1 MPWHAV
7 FAFLNPLLIGVLQV
21 QCQGQSVSPFDTH
34 RSDMWTFLLA
44 TLVYCFAFAA
54 NIKRRGGRT
63 TYALISGHVALIS
76 GSLSSVSLVSVFLP
90 KLLGRLIFFS
100 WIILPVVVSRQMISC
115 ICRWI
120 SKSIFR
126 LHFRVVNRFNMIK
139 YGNNEQSQ
147 STLPV

>member
-7 FAFLNPLLIGVLQV
+7 FAFLNPLLVGVLQV
-21 QCQGQSVSPFDTH
+21 KCQSQSASPFDTH

-54 NIKRRGGRT
+54 NTRRRR
-63 TYALISGHVALIS
+63 YAVISGHVALIS
-76 GSLSSVSLVSVFLP
+76 GSLSSVSLVSVLLP
-90 KLLGRLIFFS
+90 RSLGRLIFFT
-100 WIILPVVVSRQMISC
+100 WIILPVVVSRQTISC

-126 LHFRVVNRFNMIK
+126 LYLGVVNRFNMIK
-139 YGNNEQSQ
+139 CGNTNTEQPQ
-147 STLPV
+147 TLPV